1 MINIFDI
8 SISTEWTVQF
18 LITAF
23 FAVLFLQSGLDKFID
38 WNGNKAYF
46 TLHFN
51 KSPLSKVVVPMLF
64 IIALLEIIAG
74 FTSTYGLIAFCL
86 WGETQWAK
94 LGIILAAIN
103 LLVLFSGQ
111 RINKDYGGAA
121 VLVHYFLIAIVGLLL
136 F

>member
-1 MINIFDI
+1 MINIFDV

-18 LITAF
+18 LITLF

-46 TLHFN
+46 TAHFN
-51 KSPLSKVVVPMLF
+51 KSPLLKVVVPMLF
-64 IIALLEIIAG
+64 VISLLEIIAG
-74 FTSTYGLIAFCL
+74 LTSTYGLIAFCL
-86 WGETQWAK
+86 WGETEWAK
-94 LGIILAAIN
+94 LGMILAAVN

-111 RINKDYGGAA
+111 RIKKDYGGAA
-121 VLVHYFLIAIVGLLL
+121 VLVSYFLIAIVGLLL

>member
-8 SISTEWTVQF
+8 SISTEWTAQL
-18 LITAF
+18 LITLF

-46 TLHFN
+46 TAHFN

-64 IIALLEIIAG
+64 VISLLEIIAG
-74 FTSTYGLIAFCL
+74 LTSTYGLIAFCL
-86 WGETQWAK
+86 WGETEWAK
-94 LGIILAAIN
+94 LGMILAAVN
-103 LLVLFSGQ
+103 LLALFLGQ

-121 VLVHYFLIAIVGLLL
+121 VLVSYFLIAIVGLLL

>member
-1 MINIFDI
+1 MINIFDV
-8 SISTEWTVQF
+8 SISTEWTVRF
-18 LITAF
+18 LITSF

-46 TLHFN
+46 TAHFN

-64 IIALLEIIAG
+64 VISLLEIIAG
-74 FTSTYGLIAFCL
+74 LTSTYGLLAFCL
-86 WGETQWAK
+86 WGETEWAK
-94 LGIILAAIN
+94 LGIILAAVN
-103 LLVLFSGQ
+103 LLILFSGQ

-121 VLVHYFLIAIVGLLL
+121 VLVSYLLIAIVGLLL

>member
-18 LITAF
+18 LITSF

-46 TLHFN
+46 TVHFN
-51 KSPLSKVVVPMLF
+51 QSPLSKVVVPMLF

-74 FTSTYGLIAFCL
+74 VTSTFGLIAFSF
-86 WGETQWAK
+86 
-94 LGIILAAIN
+94 LALKQI
-103 LLVLFSGQ
+103 
-111 RINKDYGGAA
+111 R
-121 VLVHYFLIAIVGLLL
+121 
-136 F
+136 